1 MKPKETKLKYSNMIQ
16 LFNNGKNVNPSQ
28 IYQKKIMGASGV
40 GKEEKERKKRL
51 EEYKIKNCII
61 AYNSINQ

>member
-28 IYQKKIMGASGV
+28 IYQTVEIRIKKEK
-40 GKEEKERKKRL
+40 KECWKKMLR
-51 EEYKIKNCII
+51 
-61 AYNSINQ
+61 IN